1 MLGLKRQ
8 LQGTMICVLLS
19 ATITH
24 NTHIL
29 RTGRQKLETRLLT
42 CSTFHNG
49 HVLRTLGMLATCTT
63 GTLRRMAYM
72 V

>member
-8 LQGTMICVLLS
+8 LQGTMICVLLC

-24 NTHIL
+24 NTHIQ
-29 RTGRQKLETRLLT
+29 RTGRQKLET
-42 CSTFHNG
+42 CSTFHSG
-49 HVLRTLGMLATCTT
+49 HALRTLKHTSNMHYRYTQ
-63 GTLRRMAYM
+63 R